1 MHKSSLDGV
10 SQELS
15 FIQEFP
21 PHNALHLR
29 ESISFIELVPADLAL
44 LMQQV
49 ELCAAIG
56 VMQGNS

>member
-21 PHNALHLR
+21 PHNAIAL
-29 ESISFIELVPADLAL
+29 EGINSFIELVPADLAL